1 MIKESVKA
9 HGKHQ
14 LEIKQKVLFDRHAK
28 EIRYRI
34 DTWFFL
40 PSALQIN
47 PDFYATSDFRR
58 SLKNYV
64 RLRPPTEKIA
74 HLSEAGG
81 ALDTLAAWLTTAQ
94 RDPALTLDDYEN
106 TLKRYALTYKRALRL
121 AVKLIEK
128 NPQKRNETTV
138 RATLAAIRAALAAYR
153 ALAAQTAPLETALHS
168 AAFRYCDEYLTLMTV
183 YYLRRLAAP
192 ADVPARAAIRALW
205 RDETAYC
212 RNHYP
217 ASMPEAAGNNEE
229 VLYRWSALKKY
240 INRYLYLDVR
250 RKKGN
255 PLLMHTVYAVAAAI
269 AMIFATFVAF
279 FWQGKY
285 GALSSNLFMAVVI
298 AYIFKDRMKDIG
310 REQLLRLFRKW
321 IPDRRLVIYRG
332 EKTIVGGCRENYR
345 FVEHDLLPPD
355 IAALRERGHWLQ
367 LLNDQRD
374 EDILLYKKDV
384 TLHNRPALFERTQ
397 YSIVDI
403 IRFNIADFLKQI
415 DNLFEPLPLPEDE
428 NGDSR
433 GERIYHIY
441 MIRRIDYAGQQAS
454 ELVRLVVNA
463 AGIKRLEMIQP
474 LQFAAAA
481 TADTDGGTG
490 E

>member
-47 PDFYATSDFRR
+47 PDFYTTGDFRR

-81 ALDTLAAWLTTAQ
+81 AIEILAAWLAAH
-94 RDPALTLDDYEN
+94 RDDPTLTLDDYEN

-128 NPQKRNETTV
+128 NPQKKNTETV
-138 RATLAAIRAALAAYR
+138 SATLAAIRAALTAYR
-153 ALAAQTAPLETALHS
+153 ALAPLAAPIEARLSS
-168 AAFRYCDEYLTLMTV
+168 AAFHYCDEYITLMTV
-183 YYLRRLAAP
+183 QYLRRLAAP
-192 ADVPARAAIRALW
+192 ADVPARAAIRTLW
-205 RDETAYC
+205 REETAYC
-212 RNHYP
+212 RAHYP
-217 ASMPEAAGNNEE
+217 ASMPNATGKNEE

-321 IPDRRLVIYRG
+321 IPDRRLLIYRD
-332 EKTIVGGCRENYR
+332 EKTIVGDCRENYR
-345 FVEHDLLPPD
+345 FVEHELLPPD

-403 IRFNIADFLKQI
+403 TRFNIADFLKQI

-441 MIRRIDYAGQQAS
+441 MIRHIDYAGQQAS

-474 LQFAAAA
+474 LQFAS
-481 TADTDGGTG
+481 DT
-490 E
+490 EN

>member
-47 PDFYATSDFRR
+47 PDFYTTGDFRR

-74 HLSEAGG
+74 HLSDAGG
-81 ALDTLAAWLTTAQ
+81 AIEILAAWLAAH
-94 RDPALTLDDYEN
+94 RDDPTLTLDDYEN

-128 NPQKRNETTV
+128 NPQKKNAETV
-138 RATLAAIRAALAAYR
+138 SATLAAIRAALTAYR
-153 ALAAQTAPLETALHS
+153 ALAPLSAPIEARLSS
-168 AAFRYCDEYLTLMTV
+168 AAFHYCDEYITLMTV
-183 YYLRRLAAP
+183 QYLRRLAAP
-192 ADVPARAAIRALW
+192 ADVPA
-205 RDETAYC
+205 
-212 RNHYP
+212 
-217 ASMPEAAGNNEE
+217 
-229 VLYRWSALKKY
+229 RWSALKKY

-321 IPDRRLVIYRG
+321 IPDRRLLIYRD
-332 EKTIVGGCRENYR
+332 EKTIVGDCRENYR
-345 FVEHDLLPPD
+345 FVEHELLPPD

-403 IRFNIADFLKQI
+403 TRFNIADFLKQI

-441 MIRRIDYAGQQAS
+441 MIRHIDYARQQAS

-474 LQFAAAA
+474 LQFASN
-481 TADTDGGTG
+481 T
-490 E
+490 EN